1 MSARNNYQDTT
12 KYPKKITAAD
22 MDPAIVVPPAIPE
35 CPAAGAND
43 VAYNLKVDADGFVE
57 WEADAASTPVEP
69 VQSDWDQTTITEPD
83 YIKNKPTI
91 VNVPTLPT
99 ADGDYKLHIA
109 EGVATWVA
117 ITG

>member
-57 WEADAASTPVEP
+57 WEADQASTPL
-69 VQSDWDQTTITEPD
+69 
-83 YIKNKPTI
+83 N
-91 VNVPTLPT
+91 LP
-99 ADGDYKLHIA
+99 AAPAAAVSAKDYKLHIA
-109 EGVATWVA
+109 TDGTATWVE

>member
-35 CPAAGAND
+35 CPAAGESD

-57 WEADAASTPVEP
+57 WEADEASIPTGLPVA
-69 VQSDWDQTTITEPD
+69 
-83 YIKNKPTI
+83 
-91 VNVPTLPT
+91 PT
-99 ADGDYKLHIA
+99 ANGDYKLHIA
-109 EGVATWVA
+109 DGVATWVA